1 MGHPLFSLDGTT
13 ALVTGAG
20 SPGGIGFA
28 TARLLVEL
36 GCAVALCATGPRIE
50 TRAKELRALGGPVS
64 AHVGDLTDPDA
75 AQRVVSEALAAH
87 GRVDLLV
94 NNAGMAQEGQPER
107 FTPLVELD
115 PAQWREGVRRSLDT
129 CFLVTR
135 YVLPGMLER
144 GSGSI
149 VNVASVTG
157 PLVATPGESAYAAAK
172 AAVVGLTRTL
182 ALEVAER
189 GVTVN
194 AVAPGWVAT
203 DTQAPEERRASVASP
218 MGRAARPEEV
228 AAVVAFLAMPGARYV
243 HGATI
248 VVDGAN
254 HLVERLA

>member
-36 GCAVALCATGPRIE
+36 GCAVAVCATGARIE
-50 TRAKELRALGGPVS
+50 ERARELRSFGGPVS
-64 AHVGDLTDPDA
+64 AHVGDLTDPDEA
-75 AQRVVSEALAAH
+75 RRVVEEAIGAH
-87 GRVDLLV
+87 G
-94 NNAGMAQEGQPER
+94 PSTCSST
-107 FTPLVELD
+107 TPAW
-115 PAQWREGVRRSLDT
+115 PRRAAPSASRRSPSST
-129 CFLVTR
+129 SPSGERACVGASTR
-135 YVLPGMLER
+135 ASSSPASLPTMLAR
-144 GSGSI
+144 GSGAI

-172 AAVVGLTRTL
+172 AAMVGLTRTL
-182 ALEVAER
+182 ALEVADR

-203 DTQAPEERRASVASP
+203 DSQLPEERAASVASP
-218 MGRAARPEEV
+218 MGRAARPDEV

-254 HLVERLA
+254 HLVEMLR

>member
-36 GCAVALCATGPRIE
+36 GCAVAVCATGARIDE
-50 TRAKELRALGGPVS
+50 RARALRSLGGPVS
-64 AHVGDLTDPDA
+64 AHVGDLTDADGA
-75 AQRVVSEALAAH
+75 RRVVEEALSAH
-87 GRVDLLV
+87 GRIDLLV
-94 NNAGMAQEGQPER
+94 NNAGMAQEGRPER
-107 FTPLVELD
+107 LAPVAELD
-115 PAQWREGVRRSLDT
+115 PAEWREGVRRSLDT

-135 YVLPGMLER
+135 FALPGMLAR
-144 GSGSI
+144 GSGAI

-172 AAVVGLTRTL
+172 AAMVGLTRTL
-182 ALEVAER
+182 ALEVADR

-203 DTQAPEERRASVASP
+203 DTQLPEERAASAASP
-218 MGRAARPEEV
+218 MGRAARPDEV

-254 HLVERLA
+254 HLVERLR

>member
-1 MGHPLFSLDGTT
+1 MGHPLFSLDGTI

-20 SPGGIGFA
+20 APGGIGFA
-28 TARLLVEL
+28 TARLLAEL
-36 GCAVALCATGPRIE
+36 GCALAVCATGARVE
-50 TRAKELRALGGPVS
+50 ARAEELRRLGGPVS
-64 AHVGDLTDPDA
+64 AHRGDLTDA
-75 AQRVVSEALAAH
+75 EQVRRVVGEALDAH
-87 GRVDLLV
+87 GRLDLLV

-107 FTPLVELD
+107 FTPVAELD
-115 PAQWREGVRRSLDT
+115 VLEWREGVRRSLDT

-135 YVLPGMLER
+135 YVLPGMLAR
-144 GSGSI
+144 GSGSV

-157 PLVATPGESAYAAAK
+157 ALVATPGESAYAAAK

-182 ALEVAER
+182 ALEVADR

-203 DTQAPEERRASVASP
+203 DTQPPEERVASAASP
-218 MGRAARPEEV
+218 MGRAARPDEV

>member
-36 GCAVALCATGPRIE
+36 GCAVAVCATGARIE
-50 TRAKELRALGGPVS
+50 ERARELRSLGGPVS
-64 AHVGDLTDPDA
+64 AHVGDLTDADEA
-75 AQRVVSEALAAH
+75 RRVVEEALGEH

-107 FTPLVELD
+107 FAPVAELD
-115 PAQWREGVRRSLDT
+115 VAEWRAGVRRSLDT

-135 YVLPGMLER
+135 AVLPGMLAR
-144 GSGSI
+144 GSGAI

-182 ALEVAER
+182 ALEVADR

-203 DTQAPEERRASVASP
+203 DTQLPDERAASVASP
-218 MGRAARPEEV
+218 MGRAARPDGV

-254 HLVERLA
+254 HLVERLR

>member
-1 MGHPLFSLDGTT
+1 MAHPLFSLDGTT
-13 ALVTGAG
+13 AFVTGAG

-36 GCAVALCATGPRIE
+36 GCSVAIGATG
-50 TRAKELRALGGPVS
+50 TRVEARAEELRGLGGTVS
-64 AHVGDLTDPDA
+64 AHVGDLSDA
-75 AQRVVSEALAAH
+75 GQARRVVDEVLAAH
-87 GRVDLLV
+87 GRIDLLV
-94 NNAGMAQEGQPER
+94 NNAGMAQEGRPET
-107 FTPLVELD
+107 FTPVAELD
-115 PAQWREGVRRSLDT
+115 VAVWREGLRRSLDT

-135 YVLPGMLER
+135 FTLPTMLAR

-182 ALEVAER
+182 ALEVADR

-203 DTQAPEERRASVASP
+203 DTQPPEERRASAATP
-218 MGRAARPEEV
+218 MGRAAAPEEV

-254 HLVERLA
+254 HLVERLG

>member
-1 MGHPLFSLDGTT
+1 MGHPLFTLDGTT

-28 TARLLVEL
+28 TARLLAEL
-36 GCAVALCATGPRIE
+36 GCAVAVCATGARVE
-50 TRAKELRALGGPVS
+50 DRATELRRLGGSVS
-64 AHVGDLTDPDA
+64 AHRGDLTDPEQA
-75 AQRVVSEALAAH
+75 RRVVEEALDAH
-87 GRVDLLV
+87 GRIDLLV
-94 NNAGMAQEGQPER
+94 NNAGMAQEGRPEGFR
-107 FTPLVELD
+107 PVSELD
-115 PAQWREGVRRSLDT
+115 PREWREGVSRSLDT
-129 CFLVTR
+129 CFFVTR
-135 YVLPGMLER
+135 YALPSMLAR
-144 GSGSI
+144 GSGAI

-172 AAVVGLTRTL
+172 AAMVGLTRTL
-182 ALEVAER
+182 ALEVAGR

-203 DTQAPEERRASVASP
+203 DTQLPEERVASAAAP
-218 MGRAARPEEV
+218 MGRAASPEEV

-243 HGATI
+243 HGATL